1 MLNRPRLPNHRLP
14 TFVQNLRL
22 GHPVD
27 ENEYMT
33 MTFENP
39 VVPHD
44 DLPQYAEAQLNPVEP
59 AYKKVLYII
68 WAIAYLLLLS
78 AIVALYLM
86 VDRLRD
92 PWYLAAAMGIW
103 MFSVALT
110 VAAIEIGVGHR
121 AWALRDK
128 DIVFR
133 KGWLFQSTHI
143 IPIVKIQHC
152 VVRSGPLERS
162 FGLASIW
169 LMTAA
174 GTDLDTGIRGL
185 KQETAE
191 RLKEWVAEK
200 TAAYARPGV

>member
-1 MLNRPRLPNHRLP
+1 MISRPHLQNHRLP
-14 TFVQNLRL
+14 TFVLIL
-22 GHPVD
+22 CGGHAVD
-27 ENEYMT
+27 DNENKT

-39 VVPHD
+39 FVPHD
-44 DLPQYAEAQLNPVEP
+44 DLPQYARAHLNPVEP
-59 AYKKVLYII
+59 AYKKVLYIV
-68 WAIAYLLLLS
+68 WSIAYLLLLS

-92 PWYLAAAMGIW
+92 PWYLAAAL
-103 MFSVALT
+103 ALWVSSAAVT
-110 VAAIEIGVGHR
+110 VAAIEIGVGNR

-133 KGWLFQSTHI
+133 KGWLFRSTHI

-152 VVRSGPLERS
+152 VVRSGPIERN

-191 RLKEWVAEK
+191 SLKEWVAEK